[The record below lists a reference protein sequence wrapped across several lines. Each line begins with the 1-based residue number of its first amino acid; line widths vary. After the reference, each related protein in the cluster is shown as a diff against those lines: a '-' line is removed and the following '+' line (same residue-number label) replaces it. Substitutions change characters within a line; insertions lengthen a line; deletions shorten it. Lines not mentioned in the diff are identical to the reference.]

1 MHDSN
6 LNRLYDYVIRRV
18 IWYILYG
25 DVTIGN
31 ALKFNYIKNRHTLSH
46 NVELSKPRLSGIRT
60 HNVSGDKH

>member
-31 ALKFNYIKNRHTLSH
+31 ALKFNYIKNMYVLSIIQLFGLFLMLPINMDAH
-46 NVELSKPRLSGIRT
+46 
-60 HNVSGDKH
+60 D

>member
-25 DVTIGN
+25 DVTIGS
-31 ALKFNYIKNRHTLSH
+31 ALKFNYMKNMYVLSIIQLFGLFLMLPINMDAH
-46 NVELSKPRLSGIRT
+46 
-60 HNVSGDKH
+60 D

>member
-25 DVTIGN
+25 DVTSGN
-31 ALKFNYIKNRHTLSH
+31 ALKFNYIKNMYVLSIIQFLL
-46 NVELSKPRLSGIRT
+46 ES
-60 HNVSGDKH
+60 